1 MFMILLVTSGIF
13 RGSLVPA
20 CLLGRATFMTQSQAV
35 KGNITVTN
43 NKGMNMIRN
52 QDFKLTTS
60 VDILNVIPGE

>member
-1 MFMILLVTSGIF
+1 M
-13 RGSLVPA
+13 PA
-20 CLLGRATFMTQSQAV
+20 CLLGRATFMTRSQAV

-43 NKGMNMIRN
+43 GKGMNMIRN